1 MRVSRR
7 YFELMVSVI
16 NPSSDL
22 YHHSPLAPLAS
33 FDSSVSG
40 IESSSTQSEKN
51 CLFKDFIL
59 NDKWRSIFDKYDPE
73 GFGEIPWNDF
83 LMLLNSSDFVKFIS
97 QEKRD
102 ILLERARLSNT
113 SAITFQDFVNIMSGK
128 RRRSFKC
135 AIHHRDKEINSEND
149 FHIIFQEPTLH
160 QKMVRFVAEE
170 FLTDERDRKY
180 YADNYRCCPPPL
192 FILLIT
198 IFELGT
204 YLYYY
209 SLTLGS
215 TPAPGDIWASV
226 AAPVPMDSV
235 FIYRPD
241 KRQQLW
247 RFMLYMFLHVGW
259 VHLIFNLT
267 VQLLV
272 GLPLEMVH
280 GSLRIGVVYMAG
292 VLAGSLGTSV
302 FDSNVYLVGASGGV
316 YALLAAHLAN
326 VMLNYNNME
335 FGVFR
340 LLGILFIASVDVGFA
355 VYCRYAFEPSS
366 NAPPVSYVAHIAG
379 ALAGLTIGLLVLKNF
394 EQKLHEQLIWWFALG
409 VYAICTLFAVAYN
422 LSHPC

>member
-1 MRVSRR
+1 MKVGKR

-33 FDSSVSG
+33 FDSPGSG
-40 IESSSTQSEKN
+40 IESTSTSTQSEKN
-51 CLFKDFIL
+51 CPFREFII
-59 NDKWRSIFDKYDPE
+59 NDKWRRLFDKYDPE

-83 LMLLNSSDFVKFIS
+83 LMLLNSSDFVKLIS

-102 ILLERARLSNT
+102 VFIERARQSNT
-113 SAITFQDFVNIMSGK
+113 TAITFQDFVNIMSGK

-135 AIHHRDKEINSEND
+135 AIHHRDKEVNSEND
-149 FHIIFQEPTLH
+149 FHIIFKEPTLH
-160 QKMVRFVAEE
+160 QKMVRLVAEE

-180 YADNYRCCPPPL
+180 YADNYRCYPPPL
-192 FILLIT
+192 FIILIT
-198 IFELGT
+198 LFELGT
-204 YLYYY
+204 HIYYY
-209 SLTLGS
+209 SLSLGS
-215 TPAPGDIWASV
+215 NSLPNDMWTQV
-226 AAPVPMDSV
+226 AVSVPMDSV

-259 VHLIFNLT
+259 VHLIFNLI

-302 FDSNVYLVGASGGV
+302 FDSNVFLVGASGGV

-326 VMLNYNNME
+326 VMLVNTYLYS
-335 FGVFR
+335 VF
-340 LLGILFIASVDVGFA
+340 IV
-355 VYCRYAFEPSS
+355 
-366 NAPPVSYVAHIAG
+366 
-379 ALAGLTIGLLVLKNF
+379 
-394 EQKLHEQLIWWFALG
+394 
-409 VYAICTLFAVAYN
+409 
-422 LSHPC
+422 